1 MQFVPSS
8 VVQWLK
14 SQWHPKSWTFSG
26 NFLVIY
32 SLLFS
37 MKTVYYFISIH
48 FGIIMVRIIVY
59 IIDFTRIKY
68 TEELK
73 ITAIHKALSP
83 IHKALNSGVWLEL
96 QRQGVLLRKALNREP
111 RSRPLTCMCVCV
123 SFSVLPDSATPW
135 TVASQASLSMEFSRQ
150 EYWSRLPFPTPLNLY
165 TCQYFLLCEVYNPMW
180 PQTKVLKCDLWHK

>member
-1 MQFVPSS
+1 MQFVPSFI
-8 VVQWLK
+8 VQWLK

-32 SLLFS
+32 SLLFP

-48 FGIIMVRIIVY
+48 FGIIMVHIIVY
-59 IIDFTRIKY
+59 IIDFTHIKY
-68 TEELK
+68 IEELK

-96 QRQGVLLRKALNREP
+96 QHQGVLLRKALNREP

-123 SFSVLPDSATPW
+123 WVAQSCLTLWHPMDCSPPGFSVHGIL
-135 TVASQASLSMEFSRQ
+135 QARI
-150 EYWSRLPFPTPLNLY
+150 
-165 TCQYFLLCEVYNPMW
+165 
-180 PQTKVLKCDLWHK
+180 LKWIAIPYST